1 MSVEFKHRL
10 GGVFMS
16 DRERIIQLLDEV
28 PAYKLGYVLAYVQ
41 GLTADEDADDAYCE
55 QLYQHYLND
64 PERGQTYTRTSLQ
77 GTRHC
82 FMSYTILYE
91 KAVVKFLKKQPEEQQ
106 RRIMEAIHA
115 LPERGD
121 IKQLKGHA
129 ELFRLRVGSYR
140 IIYTVDHGK
149 LVVCVIDI
157 GNRGQI
163 YNRY

>member
-1 MSVEFKHRL
+1 
-10 GGVFMS
+10 
-16 DRERIIQLLDEV
+16 
-28 PAYKLGYVLAYVQ
+28 
-41 GLTADEDADDAYCE
+41 
-55 QLYQHYLND
+55 
-64 PERGQTYTRTSLQ
+64 
-77 GTRHC
+77 
-82 FMSYTILYE
+82 MSYMILYE
-91 KAVVKFLKKQPEEQQ
+91 KAAVKFLKKQPEEQQ

-129 ELFRLRVGSYR
+129 ELFRLRVDSYR

>member
-1 MSVEFKHRL
+1 
-10 GGVFMS
+10 
-16 DRERIIQLLDEV
+16 
-28 PAYKLGYVLAYVQ
+28 
-41 GLTADEDADDAYCE
+41 
-55 QLYQHYLND
+55 
-64 PERGQTYTRTSLQ
+64 
-77 GTRHC
+77 
-82 FMSYTILYE
+82 MSYTILYE

-106 RRIMEAIHA
+106 RRIM
-115 LPERGD
+115 PERGD

>member
-1 MSVEFKHRL
+1 
-10 GGVFMS
+10 
-16 DRERIIQLLDEV
+16 
-28 PAYKLGYVLAYVQ
+28 
-41 GLTADEDADDAYCE
+41 
-55 QLYQHYLND
+55 
-64 PERGQTYTRTSLQ
+64 
-77 GTRHC
+77 
-82 FMSYTILYE
+82 MSYTILYE
-91 KAVVKFLKKQPEEQQ
+91 KAAVKFLKKQPEEQQ

-129 ELFRLRVGSYR
+129 ELFRLRIGSYR